1 VNLIDTPA
9 PAVSQDMPTHEA
21 LAVLEQA
28 TSHNLIDPAAAKD
41 AKDRASFSP
50 LSMRAV
56 AALIAA
62 GPAPGMALDAIA
74 PAFLP
79 GDVIELRALDP
90 AGGGAQSLS
99 GRLDVPEERKALC
112 GFIARHN
119 GLWNLYVGA
128 NPRRADFA
136 GTDRAASAADVVA
149 RRGVVLDLDL
159 KDAPSADPDRAR
171 TVADLLALGPV
182 LALDSGNGF
191 QIWLDVDAAGLDLEA
206 TVAPVAVAM
215 AQLGA
220 DNTADLPRI
229 MRLPYTVNLP
239 TTVKRRRGNV
249 PKLAAPLPRATP
261 VAQRSKAPTV
271 EALCATLGALATQLV
286 LPGKASPNPGTGA
299 GARTG
304 DETPWAAPSADL
316 LRQAL
321 AAMPADQGRFD
332 RAEWID
338 LAHAVKGAAVA
349 GGFEAEGREI
359 WMDWCAP
366 WGGDPYSDAAAWDG
380 IKGRIGTGWGTIM
393 KALERVNPAG
403 REALRDAEARAAF
416 ANEAA
421 VNIAAFNLMPFGPVA
436 DFDPRKI
443 PPRKWLQGLTVLGS
457 NLTLIVAAG
466 GTGKSALVM
475 VKALAMASGREL
487 IPGDKPHHAMTVW
500 YHNGEDDQD
509 EQLRRLAAVMMH
521 HGVSHADLG
530 GRLILT
536 SGRDRPIKLARQGKN
551 GPEPVPGVADDL
563 VARARACGAEVI
575 VLDPLGAVH
584 GLPENDNAAANLLLD
599 SLRDIMGRAKVALVV
614 LHHVGK
620 AAATDMAAAGAG
632 AARGASALVDGARI
646 VLQLA
651 VMTTGEAK
659 DFGVSAG
666 DRKRYIRVDN
676 GKQNMSRA
684 ADASWL
690 KLVSVKMGNATAAY
704 PAGDDVAAVE
714 GWTPP
719 AIVSATMSELAL
731 VQAALGGTPPPQLS
745 VVANDWI
752 GARIAAALGLDIG
765 PPGTGRAG
773 RTDPQAANYRRV
785 SALLKDWL
793 ASGGL
798 REVLEYDP
806 EGRKKH
812 KFVRVGTPAILTD
825 TVPTAGEDE

>member
-1 VNLIDTPA
+1 MSSCTR
-9 PAVSQDMPTHEA
+9 S
-21 LAVLEQA
+21 
-28 TSHNLIDPAAAKD
+28 
-41 AKDRASFSP
+41 
-50 LSMRAV
+50 
-56 AALIAA
+56 
-62 GPAPGMALDAIA
+62 
-74 PAFLP
+74 
-79 GDVIELRALDP
+79 
-90 AGGGAQSLS
+90 
-99 GRLDVPEERKALC
+99 RK
-112 GFIARHN
+112 
-119 GLWNLYVGA
+119 
-128 NPRRADFA
+128 
-136 GTDRAASAADVVA
+136 
-149 RRGVVLDLDL
+149 
-159 KDAPSADPDRAR
+159 
-171 TVADLLALGPV
+171 
-182 LALDSGNGF
+182 
-191 QIWLDVDAAGLDLEA
+191 
-206 TVAPVAVAM
+206 
-215 AQLGA
+215 
-220 DNTADLPRI
+220 
-229 MRLPYTVNLP
+229 
-239 TTVKRRRGNV
+239 KRCSI
-249 PKLAAPLPRATP
+249 
-261 VAQRSKAPTV
+261 QRS
-271 EALCATLGALATQLV
+271 GLV
-286 LPGKASPNPGTGA
+286 LSLFSNIKA
-299 GARTG
+299 
-304 DETPWAAPSADL
+304 
-316 LRQAL
+316 
-321 AAMPADQGRFD
+321 
-332 RAEWID
+332 
-338 LAHAVKGAAVA
+338 
-349 GGFEAEGREI
+349 
-359 WMDWCAP
+359 
-366 WGGDPYSDAAAWDG
+366 
-380 IKGRIGTGWGTIM
+380 
-393 KALERVNPAG
+393 
-403 REALRDAEARAAF
+403 
-416 ANEAA
+416 
-421 VNIAAFNLMPFGPVA
+421 
-436 DFDPRKI
+436 
-443 PPRKWLQGLTVLGS
+443 
-457 NLTLIVAAG
+457 
-466 GTGKSALVM
+466 
-475 VKALAMASGREL
+475 

-651 VMTTGEAK
+651 VMTEKEAK

-666 DRKRYIRVDN
+666 DRKRHIRVDN

-690 KLVSVKMGNATAAY
+690 QLVSVKMGNATAAY

-719 AIVSATMSELAL
+719 AIVSATLTELAL